1 MTICIKLDILQ
12 FFYKQKDVEVQQDML
27 LLNLWLNL

>member
-27 LLNLWLNL
+27 LLNL